1 MSGHKP
7 LATSS
12 IRHGESATF
21 YIVVVL
27 YVMLTEIDF
36 PHKQAALADVNGLTG
51 VTGESGRIQ
60 ERFEICDYQAHL
72 KAQFLNYNQL

>member
-1 MSGHKP
+1 
-7 LATSS
+7 
-12 IRHGESATF
+12 
-21 YIVVVL
+21 
-27 YVMLTEIDF
+27 MLTEIDF

-72 KAQFLNYNQL
+72 KAQFLNYNQLWV